1 MLLKRQTAILD
12 QYLLT
17 VSTDNGCHPC
27 YDELPA
33 TLRAALEQVKN
44 QETLCCDV
52 ERHIS
57 DRLVERMWPS
67 SRRYSK
73 SMKKTNGSKA
83 NVSEAQLVAELVA
96 QRAVVIE
103 TIQSLISQT
112 VAETNNGVASVL
124 WLSRIEDLTFEAFKT
139 FFILSEKINSVTQ

>member
-44 QETLCCDV
+44 QETLWSDA
-52 ERHIS
+52 ERYMD
-57 DRLVERMWPS
+57 DRILERRLA
-67 SRRYSK
+67 RR
-73 SMKKTNGSKA
+73 
-83 NVSEAQLVAELVA
+83 
-96 QRAVVIE
+96 
-103 TIQSLISQT
+103 
-112 VAETNNGVASVL
+112 ASCG
-124 WLSRIEDLTFEAFKT
+124 W
-139 FFILSEKINSVTQ
+139 